1 MKTKTKIIIFLS
13 VITIILAA
21 IIGGRAIIAQ
31 KISVKI
37 AESKK
42 APVGVIATKVKY
54 SQFYNQIES
63 FGTAISNQS
72 YSIRI
77 KKDNLVSSVNFDSYP
92 YVKKG
97 TVIATLVNNEKIIAP
112 FDGRIGKREI
122 TPGILGGENS
132 IIANLDDIK
141 FLKLDIKLPE
151 NYLGVIKQG
160 LKAEVSTDAFPKIF
174 KGIIETISSRV
185 DPTTRSILVQ
195 AKIQNENEE
204 LIPGMLLNAK
214 VIFNEKQSQ
223 GDFSISFTAF
233 SGSNYTIKIYN
244 AAGQL
249 IYEDELA
256 NQNQSGKIIND
267 IHLGELASGVYNLLL
282 SDGKTESSKKIIIR
296 N

>member
-160 LKAEVSTDAFPKIF
+160 LKVEVSTDAFPKIF

-214 VIFNEKQSQ
+214 VIFNEKQSLGVPEEALLIQ
-223 GDFSISFTAF
+223 GDDKYIYKINNNEIVQAKVANGRRNFGKVEIL
-233 SGSNYTIKIYN
+233 SGLNENDLILAEGTNKVRPKSKVKI
-244 AAGQL
+244 
-249 IYEDELA
+249 
-256 NQNQSGKIIND
+256 
-267 IHLGELASGVYNLLL
+267 V
-282 SDGKTESSKKIIIR
+282 KTVD
-296 N
+296 

>member
-160 LKAEVSTDAFPKIF
+160 LKVEVSTDAFPKIF

-214 VIFNEKQSQ
+214 VIFNEKQSLGVPEEALLIQ
-223 GDFSISFTAF
+223 GDDKYIYKINNNEIVQAKVAIGRRNFGKVEIL
-233 SGSNYTIKIYN
+233 SGLNENDLILAEGTNKVRAKSKVKI
-244 AAGQL
+244 
-249 IYEDELA
+249 
-256 NQNQSGKIIND
+256 
-267 IHLGELASGVYNLLL
+267 V
-282 SDGKTESSKKIIIR
+282 KTVD
-296 N
+296 

>member
-42 APVGVIATKVKY
+42 APVGVIATKAKY

-160 LKAEVSTDAFPKIF
+160 LKVEVSTDAFPKIF

-195 AKIQNENEE
+195 AKIQNQNEE

-214 VIFNEKQSQ
+214 VIFNEKQSLGVPEEALLIQ
-223 GDFSISFTAF
+223 GDDKYIYKINNNEIVQAKVAIGRRNFGKVEIL
-233 SGSNYTIKIYN
+233 SGLNENDLILAEGTNKVRPKSKVKI
-244 AAGQL
+244 
-249 IYEDELA
+249 
-256 NQNQSGKIIND
+256 
-267 IHLGELASGVYNLLL
+267 V
-282 SDGKTESSKKIIIR
+282 KTVD
-296 N
+296 

>member
-42 APVGVIATKVKY
+42 APVGVIATKAKY

-160 LKAEVSTDAFPKIF
+160 LKVEVSTDAFPKVF

-214 VIFNEKQSQ
+214 VIFNEKQSLGVPEEALLIQ
-223 GDFSISFTAF
+223 GDDKYIYKITNNEIAQTKVAIGRRNFGKVEIL
-233 SGSNYTIKIYN
+233 SGLNENDLILAEGTNKVRPKSKVKI
-244 AAGQL
+244 
-249 IYEDELA
+249 
-256 NQNQSGKIIND
+256 
-267 IHLGELASGVYNLLL
+267 V
-282 SDGKTESSKKIIIR
+282 KTVD
-296 N
+296 

>member
-77 KKDNLVSSVNFDSYP
+77 KKDNLVNSVNFDSYP

-160 LKAEVSTDAFPKIF
+160 LKVEVSTDAFPKIF

-214 VIFNEKQSQ
+214 VIFNEKQSLGVPEESLLIQ
-223 GDFSISFTAF
+223 GDDKYIYKINNNEIVQAKVAIGRRNFGKVEIL
-233 SGSNYTIKIYN
+233 SGLNENDLILAEGTNKVRPKSKVKI
-244 AAGQL
+244 
-249 IYEDELA
+249 
-256 NQNQSGKIIND
+256 
-267 IHLGELASGVYNLLL
+267 V
-282 SDGKTESSKKIIIR
+282 KTVD
-296 N
+296 

>member
-97 TVIATLVNNEKIIAP
+97 TVIASLVNNEKIIAP

-160 LKAEVSTDAFPKIF
+160 LKVEVSTDAFPKIF
-174 KGIIETISSRV
+174 KGIVETISSRV

-214 VIFNEKQSQ
+214 VIFNEKQSLGVPEESLLIQ
-223 GDFSISFTAF
+223 GDDKYIYKINNNEIAQAKVAIGRRNFGKVEIL
-233 SGSNYTIKIYN
+233 SGLNENDLILAEGTNKVRPKSKVKI
-244 AAGQL
+244 
-249 IYEDELA
+249 
-256 NQNQSGKIIND
+256 
-267 IHLGELASGVYNLLL
+267 V
-282 SDGKTESSKKIIIR
+282 KTVD
-296 N
+296 

>member
-160 LKAEVSTDAFPKIF
+160 LKVEISTDAFPKIF

-214 VIFNEKQSQ
+214 VIFNEKQSLGVPEEALLIQ
-223 GDFSISFTAF
+223 GDDKYIYKINNNEIAQAKVAIGRRNFGKVEIL
-233 SGSNYTIKIYN
+233 SGLNENDLILAEGTNKVRPKSKVKI
-244 AAGQL
+244 
-249 IYEDELA
+249 
-256 NQNQSGKIIND
+256 
-267 IHLGELASGVYNLLL
+267 V
-282 SDGKTESSKKIIIR
+282 KTVD
-296 N
+296 

>member
-97 TVIATLVNNEKIIAP
+97 TIIATLVNNEKIIAP

-160 LKAEVSTDAFPKIF
+160 LKVEVSTDAFPKIF

-214 VIFNEKQSQ
+214 VIFNEKQSLGVPEEALLIQ
-223 GDFSISFTAF
+223 GDDKYIYKITNNEIAQAKVAIGRRNFGKVEIL
-233 SGSNYTIKIYN
+233 SGLNENDLILAEGTNKVRPKSKVKI
-244 AAGQL
+244 
-249 IYEDELA
+249 
-256 NQNQSGKIIND
+256 
-267 IHLGELASGVYNLLL
+267 V
-282 SDGKTESSKKIIIR
+282 KTVD
-296 N
+296 

>member
-13 VITIILAA
+13 VVTIILAA

-63 FGTAISNQS
+63 FGTSILNQY
-72 YSIRI
+72 YSIII
-77 KKDNLVSSVNFDSYP
+77 KKDNLVSSINFDSYP

-160 LKAEVSTDAFPKIF
+160 LKVEVSTDAFPKIF

-214 VIFNEKQSQ
+214 VIFNEKQSLGVPEEALLIQ
-223 GDFSISFTAF
+223 GDDKYIYKINNNEIAQAKVAIGRRNFGKVEIL
-233 SGSNYTIKIYN
+233 SGLNENDLILAEGTNKVRPKSKVKI
-244 AAGQL
+244 
-249 IYEDELA
+249 
-256 NQNQSGKIIND
+256 
-267 IHLGELASGVYNLLL
+267 V
-282 SDGKTESSKKIIIR
+282 KTVD
-296 N
+296 

>member
-160 LKAEVSTDAFPKIF
+160 LKVEVSTDAFPKVF

-214 VIFNEKQSQ
+214 VIFNEKQSLGVPEEALLIQ
-223 GDFSISFTAF
+223 GDDKYI
-233 SGSNYTIKIYN
+233 YKIN
-244 AAGQL
+244 NNEIVQAKVAIG
-249 IYEDELA
+249 
-256 NQNQSGKIIND
+256 
-267 IHLGELASGVYNLLL
+267 
-282 SDGKTESSKKIIIR
+282 IR
-296 N
+296 NFGKVEILSGLNENDLILAEGTNKVRPKSKVKIVKTVD

>member
-160 LKAEVSTDAFPKIF
+160 LKVEVSTDAFPKIF

-214 VIFNEKQSQ
+214 VIFNEKQSLGVPEEALLIQ
-223 GDFSISFTAF
+223 GDDKYIYKITNNEIVQAKVAIGRRNFGKVEIL
-233 SGSNYTIKIYN
+233 SGLNENDLILAEGTNKVRPKSKVKI
-244 AAGQL
+244 
-249 IYEDELA
+249 
-256 NQNQSGKIIND
+256 
-267 IHLGELASGVYNLLL
+267 V
-282 SDGKTESSKKIIIR
+282 KTVD
-296 N
+296 

>member
-42 APVGVIATKVKY
+42 APVGVIATKAKY

-77 KKDNLVSSVNFDSYP
+77 KKDNLVNSVNFDSYP

-160 LKAEVSTDAFPKIF
+160 LKVEVSTDAFPKIF

-214 VIFNEKQSQ
+214 VIFNEKQSLGVPEEALLIQ
-223 GDFSISFTAF
+223 GDDKYIYKINNNEIVQAKVAIGRRNFGKVEIL
-233 SGSNYTIKIYN
+233 SGLNENDLILAEGTNKVRPKSKVKI
-244 AAGQL
+244 
-249 IYEDELA
+249 
-256 NQNQSGKIIND
+256 
-267 IHLGELASGVYNLLL
+267 V
-282 SDGKTESSKKIIIR
+282 KTVD
-296 N
+296 

>member
-13 VITIILAA
+13 VVTIILAA

-97 TVIATLVNNEKIIAP
+97 TVIASLVNNEKIIAP

-160 LKAEVSTDAFPKIF
+160 LKVEVSTDAFPKIF

-214 VIFNEKQSQ
+214 VIFNEKQSLGVPEEALLIQ
-223 GDFSISFTAF
+223 GDDKYIYKINNNEIAQAKVAIGRRNFGKVEIL
-233 SGSNYTIKIYN
+233 SGLNENDLILAEGTNKVRPKSKVKI
-244 AAGQL
+244 
-249 IYEDELA
+249 
-256 NQNQSGKIIND
+256 
-267 IHLGELASGVYNLLL
+267 V
-282 SDGKTESSKKIIIR
+282 KTVD
-296 N
+296 

>member
-160 LKAEVSTDAFPKIF
+160 LKVEVSTDAFPKIF

-214 VIFNEKQSQ
+214 VIFNEKQSLGVPEEALLIQ
-223 GDFSISFTAF
+223 GDDKYI
-233 SGSNYTIKIYN
+233 YKIN
-244 AAGQL
+244 NNEIVQAKVAIG
-249 IYEDELA
+249 
-256 NQNQSGKIIND
+256 
-267 IHLGELASGVYNLLL
+267 
-282 SDGKTESSKKIIIR
+282 IR
-296 N
+296 NFGKVEILSGLNENDLILAEGTNKVRPKSKVKIVKTVD

>member
-13 VITIILAA
+13 VVTLILAA

-31 KISVKI
+31 KISVKV
-37 AESKK
+37 AEMKK

-54 SQFYNQIES
+54 SEFYNQIES

-72 YSIRI
+72 FSIRI
-77 KKDNLVSSVNFDSYP
+77 KKDNLISSVNFDSYP

-97 TVIATLVNNEKIIAP
+97 SVIATLSNDEKIIAP

-151 NYLGVIKQG
+151 NYLGVIKRG
-160 LKAEVSTDAFPKIF
+160 LKVEVSTDAFPKIF
-174 KGIIETISSRV
+174 KGKIETISSRV

-195 AKIQNENEE
+195 AKINNDSEE
-204 LIPGMLLNAK
+204 LIPGMLLNVK
-214 VIFNEKQSQ
+214 VIFNEKQSLGVPEEALLIQ
-223 GDFSISFTAF
+223 GDDKFIYKINNNEITQAKVNIGRRNFGKVEIL
-233 SGSNYTIKIYN
+233 SGLNENDLILAEGTNKVRPKSKVKI
-244 AAGQL
+244 
-249 IYEDELA
+249 
-256 NQNQSGKIIND
+256 
-267 IHLGELASGVYNLLL
+267 V
-282 SDGKTESSKKIIIR
+282 KTVD
-296 N
+296 

>member
-160 LKAEVSTDAFPKIF
+160 LKVEVSTDAFPKIF

-214 VIFNEKQSQ
+214 VIFNEKQSLGVPEEALLIQ
-223 GDFSISFTAF
+223 GDDKYIYKINNNEIVQAKVAIGRRNFGKVEIV
-233 SGSNYTIKIYN
+233 SGLNENDLILAEGTNKVRPKSKVKI
-244 AAGQL
+244 
-249 IYEDELA
+249 
-256 NQNQSGKIIND
+256 
-267 IHLGELASGVYNLLL
+267 V
-282 SDGKTESSKKIIIR
+282 KTVD
-296 N
+296 

>member
-160 LKAEVSTDAFPKIF
+160 LKVEVSTDAFPKIF

-214 VIFNEKQSQ
+214 VIFNEKQSLGVPEEALLIQ
-223 GDFSISFTAF
+223 GDDKYIYKINNNEIAQAKVAIGRRNFGKVEIV
-233 SGSNYTIKIYN
+233 SGLNENDLILAEGTNKVRPKSKVKI
-244 AAGQL
+244 
-249 IYEDELA
+249 
-256 NQNQSGKIIND
+256 
-267 IHLGELASGVYNLLL
+267 V
-282 SDGKTESSKKIIIR
+282 KTVD
-296 N
+296 

>member
-42 APVGVIATKVKY
+42 AAVGVMATKVKY

-160 LKAEVSTDAFPKIF
+160 LKVEVSTDAFPKIF

-214 VIFNEKQSQ
+214 VIFNEKQSLGVPEEALLIQ
-223 GDFSISFTAF
+223 GDDKYIYKINNNEIAQAKVAIGRRNFGKVEIL
-233 SGSNYTIKIYN
+233 SGLNENDLILAEGTNKVRPKSKVKI
-244 AAGQL
+244 
-249 IYEDELA
+249 
-256 NQNQSGKIIND
+256 
-267 IHLGELASGVYNLLL
+267 V
-282 SDGKTESSKKIIIR
+282 KTVD
-296 N
+296 

>member
-1 MKTKTKIIIFLS
+1 MKTKTKIIIFLA

-160 LKAEVSTDAFPKIF
+160 LKVEVSTDAFPKIF

-214 VIFNEKQSQ
+214 VIFNEKQSLGVPEEALLIQ
-223 GDFSISFTAF
+223 GDDKYIYKINNNEIAQAKVAIGRRNFGKVEIV
-233 SGSNYTIKIYN
+233 SGLNENDLILAEGTNKVRPKSKVKI
-244 AAGQL
+244 
-249 IYEDELA
+249 
-256 NQNQSGKIIND
+256 
-267 IHLGELASGVYNLLL
+267 V
-282 SDGKTESSKKIIIR
+282 KTVD
-296 N
+296 

>member
-97 TVIATLVNNEKIIAP
+97 TIIATLVNNEKIIAP

-160 LKAEVSTDAFPKIF
+160 LKVEVSTDAFPKIF

-214 VIFNEKQSQ
+214 VIFNEKQSLGVPEEALLIQ
-223 GDFSISFTAF
+223 GDDKYI
-233 SGSNYTIKIYN
+233 YKIN
-244 AAGQL
+244 NNEIVQAKVAIG
-249 IYEDELA
+249 
-256 NQNQSGKIIND
+256 
-267 IHLGELASGVYNLLL
+267 
-282 SDGKTESSKKIIIR
+282 IR
-296 N
+296 NFGKVEILSGLNENDLILAEGTNKVRPKSKVKIVKTVD

>member
-160 LKAEVSTDAFPKIF
+160 LKVEVSTDAFPKIF

-214 VIFNEKQSQ
+214 VIFNEKQSLGVPEEALLIE
-223 GDFSISFTAF
+223 GDDKYIYKINNNEIVQAKVAIGRRNFGKVEIL
-233 SGSNYTIKIYN
+233 SGLNENDLILAEGTNKVRPKSKVKI
-244 AAGQL
+244 
-249 IYEDELA
+249 
-256 NQNQSGKIIND
+256 
-267 IHLGELASGVYNLLL
+267 V
-282 SDGKTESSKKIIIR
+282 KTVD
-296 N
+296 

>member
-160 LKAEVSTDAFPKIF
+160 LKVEVSTDAFPKVF

-195 AKIQNENEE
+195 AKIQNQNEE

-214 VIFNEKQSQ
+214 VIFNDKQSLGVPEEALLIQ
-223 GDFSISFTAF
+223 GDDKDIYKITNNEIAQAKVAIGRRNFGKVEIL
-233 SGSNYTIKIYN
+233 SGLNENDLILAEGTNKVRPKSKVKI
-244 AAGQL
+244 
-249 IYEDELA
+249 
-256 NQNQSGKIIND
+256 
-267 IHLGELASGVYNLLL
+267 V
-282 SDGKTESSKKIIIR
+282 KTVD
-296 N
+296 

>member
-160 LKAEVSTDAFPKIF
+160 LKVEVSTDAFPKIF

-214 VIFNEKQSQ
+214 VIFNEKQSLGVPEEALLIK
-223 GDFSISFTAF
+223 GDDKYIYKITNNEIAQAKVAIGRRNFGKVEIL
-233 SGSNYTIKIYN
+233 SGLNENDLILAEGTNKVRPKSKVKI
-244 AAGQL
+244 
-249 IYEDELA
+249 
-256 NQNQSGKIIND
+256 
-267 IHLGELASGVYNLLL
+267 V
-282 SDGKTESSKKIIIR
+282 KTVD
-296 N
+296 

>member
-97 TVIATLVNNEKIIAP
+97 TVIASLVNNEKIIAP

-160 LKAEVSTDAFPKIF
+160 LKVEVSTDAFPKIF

-214 VIFNEKQSQ
+214 VIFNEKQSLGVPEEALLIQ
-223 GDFSISFTAF
+223 GDDKYIYKINNNEIVQAKVAIGRRNFGKVEIL
-233 SGSNYTIKIYN
+233 SGLNENDLILAEGTNKVRPKSKVKI
-244 AAGQL
+244 
-249 IYEDELA
+249 
-256 NQNQSGKIIND
+256 
-267 IHLGELASGVYNLLL
+267 V
-282 SDGKTESSKKIIIR
+282 KTVD
-296 N
+296 